1 MNSYRLF
8 HNLDPRIS
16 IIVIKSI
23 IISSINISISIG
35 AVLWCSSKQKS
46 RMAVVKKTSKVTSL
60 GKATNCEWACGGGR
74 ALAKRTCVCWR
85 LCPSIIGGVN
95 DGDKDRWLSRAVV
108 AVWVVA
114 VSVVVGVVVVVLS
127 R

>member
-1 MNSYRLF
+1 MS
-8 HNLDPRIS
+8 
-16 IIVIKSI
+16 
-23 IISSINISISIG
+23 SSI
-35 AVLWCSSKQKS
+35 
-46 RMAVVKKTSKVTSL
+46 TSL

-108 AVWVVA
+108 RMERFFVRDVESWLLAVVRAVVR
-114 VSVVVGVVVVVLS
+114 VVIRGCNKGFCHGCLDASSTRVKTPVINICGVTWFT
-127 R
+127 